1 MNPIM
6 AAVKAAAC
14 VGKQK
19 GALCWLISLSSIN
32 RHLTL
37 YAFYVLSEARL
48 FGGLIFCSHS
58 REGRS
63 NAHIKGDSQ
72 RIGDVML
79 KNIQALRV
87 RNRSAVRQ

>member
-1 MNPIM
+1 M
-6 AAVKAAAC
+6 C
-14 VGKQK
+14 
-19 GALCWLISLSSIN
+19 S
-32 RHLTL
+32 
-37 YAFYVLSEARL
+37 ARMIDQ
-48 FGGLIFCSHS
+48 FWFIFIWGELIFCSHS

-87 RNRSAVRQ
+87 KNFSPVRQ